1 MAAASIRESVVKA
14 RFYRLFA
21 VLFAIGGLVMFLY
34 LYLDRVEGHLFDALR
49 DPFVVV
55 IILVPFLPAVVL
67 SWLAGKHERLLEK
80 ALDDHK

>member
-1 MAAASIRESVVKA
+1 MSSTSLKESLVKA

-34 LYLDRVEGHLFDALR
+34 LYLDRVEGRLFDALR

-80 ALDDHK
+80 AMDHHK